1 MLLLSME
8 HPLITNIDGL
18 TIEELQNKVT
28 DLTKKYAWATRNNA
42 HLASQIVMALET
54 YQNKLR
60 QRQQEQYD
68 AAVRTS
74 QDYSDKINIS

>member
-1 MLLLSME
+1 ME
-8 HPLITNIDGL
+8 HPLINDLDHL
-18 TIEELQNKVT
+18 TIEDLQSKVT
-28 DLTKKYAWATRNNA
+28 ELTKKYAWASRNNA

-68 AAVRTS
+68 AARRSS
-74 QDYSDKINIS
+74 QDYSDKIDIS